1 MNLSPPPIFVRSS
14 NEDDGAPGDFLI
26 LQGLTIF
33 ASMAFFTKSKI
44 EDLRRE
50 ADQLSICIEHFLY
63 ASDIVPEWDYKTRG
77 FYDNC
82 IEKCNG
88 RLKAIHFIM
97 ESIRR
102 GRPVTE
108 AELDEARE
116 RDDSEAGL
124 AAKKRVEEKKSLKN
138 GAPNEK

>member
-1 MNLSPPPIFVRSS
+1 MSELLNFNLLEPHLGSATLFLQEILLYICFLYGIFHEKQNRR
-14 NEDDGAPGDFLI
+14 P
-26 LQGLTIF
+26 
-33 ASMAFFTKSKI
+33 
-44 EDLRRE
+44 RRE

-63 ASDIVPEWDYKTRG
+63 ASEIVPEWDYKTRG

-116 RDDSEAGL
+116 REDSDAGL
-124 AAKKRVEEKKSLKN
+124 AAKKRVEEKKNLKN
-138 GAPNEK
+138 GVADEK

>member
-1 MNLSPPPIFVRSS
+1 
-14 NEDDGAPGDFLI
+14 
-26 LQGLTIF
+26 
-33 ASMAFFTKSKI
+33 MAFFTKSKI

-63 ASDIVPEWDYKTRG
+63 ASEIVPDWDYKTRG

-88 RLKAIHFIM
+88 RLKAIHFLM

-116 RDDSEAGL
+116 REDSEAGL
-124 AAKKRVEEKKSLKN
+124 AAKKRVAERNCLKKGGDDAK
-138 GAPNEK
+138 

>member
-1 MNLSPPPIFVRSS
+1 MDYGKLQLRKRGGLEPPFFVLLNRL
-14 NEDDGAPGDFLI
+14 FFI
-26 LQGLTIF
+26 ITIF
-33 ASMAFFTKSKI
+33 WTMAFFTKSKI

-108 AELDEARE
+108 EELDEARE

-124 AAKKRVEEKKSLKN
+124 AAKRRVEEKKNLKN
-138 GAPNEK
+138 GEADAK

>member
-1 MNLSPPPIFVRSS
+1 MRLFFCKKYFYIFVSC
-14 NEDDGAPGDFLI
+14 
-26 LQGLTIF
+26 
-33 ASMAFFTKSKI
+33 MAFFTKSKI

-63 ASDIVPEWDYKTRG
+63 ASEIVPEWDYKTRG

-116 RDDSEAGL
+116 REDSDAGL
-124 AAKKRVEEKKSLKN
+124 AAKKRVEEKKNLKN
-138 GAPNEK
+138 GVADEK

>member
-1 MNLSPPPIFVRSS
+1 
-14 NEDDGAPGDFLI
+14 
-26 LQGLTIF
+26 
-33 ASMAFFTKSKI
+33 MAFFTKSKI

-77 FYDNC
+77 FYENC

-108 AELDEARE
+108 EELDEARE
-116 RDDSEAGL
+116 RDDSAAGL
-124 AAKKRVEEKKSLKN
+124 AAKKLVEERKNLKS
-138 GAPNEK
+138 GAPDAK

>member
-1 MNLSPPPIFVRSS
+1 
-14 NEDDGAPGDFLI
+14 
-26 LQGLTIF
+26 
-33 ASMAFFTKSKI
+33 MAFFTKSKI

-116 RDDSEAGL
+116 REDSEAGL
-124 AAKKRVEEKKSLKN
+124 AAKKRVEEKKNLKN
-138 GAPNEK
+138 GDADAK